1 MEAVKIVKP
10 PPKLTISEW
19 ADQYRFLSSEAAA
32 EPGRWT
38 TARAEY
44 QRGIMDAISDPR
56 FETVVVMKSAQ
67 VGWTEIV
74 NNVVGFHIHQ
84 DPSPILV
91 IQPTIEMGE
100 AWSKDRL
107 APMLR
112 DSPALARLVGDQR
125 GRDSGQTLRHKT
137 FAGGHLTV
145 AGANSPASLA
155 SRPIR
160 VLLFDEVDRYP
171 ASAGSEGDPITLG
184 KKRTATFWNRK
195 ILIGSTPT
203 ITSTSRIAAA
213 YEHSDKRRYWVPCP
227 HCGEEQTLEWEHVRW
242 TGGDPHSA
250 RYHCTGCGT
259 GWTDAERW
267 AAVRRGEWRA
277 GAEFNGAAGFHI
289 SELYSPW
296 RRLEET
302 VSDFL
307 AAKDRPEML
316 KTWKNTALGLTW
328 QERGEAPDWERLIE
342 RREAFKMGV
351 VPAGAVVL
359 TAGVDNQ
366 NDRLELAVWA
376 WGPGYESWLV
386 DTKAIYGRPDDP
398 DTWDDLAHE
407 LNRPWPIEG
416 GGSLKIAKVGIDT
429 GGNYTSTVYQ
439 QVRRLRDPRIVPLKG
454 VEGWNRAAPVT
465 GPTLV
470 DVMESGRKLKRG
482 LRLWTVSVST
492 FKSDLYRRL
501 WLTRGDGVGYP
512 PGWVHLPEAM
522 EPDQVRQ
529 LVAEELVTVKTRLG
543 FAKLE
548 WHKIRD
554 RNEQLDCAV
563 YARAALSVL
572 GSDRYGERFWGRFG
586 RASEAPR
593 IAQPAPEPTP
603 VQSAPA
609 PVQAPQRQRGPMITT
624 VAASMP
630 ARRGLIG
637 RLAGA

>member
-1 MEAVKIVKP
+1 
-10 PPKLTISEW
+10 
-19 ADQYRFLSSEAAA
+19 
-32 EPGRWT
+32 
-38 TARAEY
+38 
-44 QRGIMDAISDPR
+44 MDAISDPR

-84 DPSPILV
+84 DPAPILV

-112 DSPALARLVGDQR
+112 DSPALASLVGDQR

-137 FAGGHLTV
+137 FASGHLTV

-203 ITSTSRIAAA
+203 ITNTSRIAAA
-213 YEHSDKRRYWVPCP
+213 YEQSDKRRFWVCCP

-242 TGGDPHSA
+242 TSGDPHSA

-267 AAVRRGEWRA
+267 AAVRQGEWRA
-277 GAEFNGAAGFHI
+277 GAEFTGTAGFHI

-376 WGPGYESWLV
+376 WGPGYESWLIE
-386 DTKAIYGRPDDP
+386 DQG
-398 DTWDDLAHE
+398 DLRTA
-407 LNRPWPIEG
+407 
-416 GGSLKIAKVGIDT
+416 
-429 GGNYTSTVYQ
+429 
-439 QVRRLRDPRIVPLKG
+439 
-454 VEGWNRAAPVT
+454 
-465 GPTLV
+465 
-470 DVMESGRKLKRG
+470 
-482 LRLWTVSVST
+482 
-492 FKSDLYRRL
+492 
-501 WLTRGDGVGYP
+501 
-512 PGWVHLPEAM
+512 
-522 EPDQVRQ
+522 
-529 LVAEELVTVKTRLG
+529 
-543 FAKLE
+543 
-548 WHKIRD
+548 
-554 RNEQLDCAV
+554 
-563 YARAALSVL
+563 
-572 GSDRYGERFWGRFG
+572 
-586 RASEAPR
+586 
-593 IAQPAPEPTP
+593 
-603 VQSAPA
+603 
-609 PVQAPQRQRGPMITT
+609 
-624 VAASMP
+624 
-630 ARRGLIG
+630 
-637 RLAGA
+637 